1 MTPPGTRVV
10 VHDKPGQCTPWGHR
24 GTPVWYIGSYLDHYI
39 SMKCYMPVTGGIHVT
54 DRLQYI
60 TNKFPFPKTTTED
73 DLRQAVLDIIV
84 TLNPAPD
91 TLPFLSYGD
100 AAKNAVN
107 QISRLFYCN
116 TQQPHLPTL
125 LLPPML
131 PPTPSKPTSLTALTV
146 PLPAPY
152 TRVQTTVPSP
162 RVLTPAQSSRVP
174 LSPAPS
180 TRITLQVPPTKVPS
194 AVYQPSYYPEYLPRK
209 RPKTHPTAIHKSL
222 VTLPNMYHPQ

>member
-1 MTPPGTRVV
+1 
-10 VHDKPGQCTPWGHR
+10 
-24 GTPVWYIGSYLDHYI
+24 
-39 SMKCYMPVTGGIHVT
+39 MPVTGGIHVT

-73 DLRQAVLDIIV
+73 DLRQAVVDIIV

-107 QISRLFYCN
+107 QISRLFYCS

-152 TRVQTTVPSP
+152 TRIQTTVPSP

-209 RPKTHPTAIHKSL
+209 HPRLIQQLYTNPLLHCLICTPLNKSTNL
-222 VTLPNMYHPQ
+222 